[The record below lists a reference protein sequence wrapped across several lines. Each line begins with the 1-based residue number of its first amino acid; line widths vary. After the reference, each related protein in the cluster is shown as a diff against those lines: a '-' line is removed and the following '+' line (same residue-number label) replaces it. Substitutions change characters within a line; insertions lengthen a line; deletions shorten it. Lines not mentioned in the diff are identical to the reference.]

1 MKTRLPLSAAL
12 LLAASPVSAQHGG
25 HAHGA
30 HSPYAGQQNR
40 QIKSLSAE
48 DIATLRRGGGWG
60 LAKAAELNGYPGP
73 AHLLD
78 LQGEIPLGDDQ
89 VQQIQVI
96 FQQMQ
101 SDAQAEGAALIAHE
115 KALDDAF
122 ADGTVNEETLAPL
135 VEAAGL
141 SLSRLRTI
149 HLSAHLSAVAVLEAD
164 QIARYNSLRGY
175 TQGTGTLHPAPV
187 HQSEEHHGHTQ
198 GHGHTHG
205 HGHNHTNH

>member
-12 LLAASPVSAQHGG
+12 LLAASPVCAQHGG

-30 HSPYAGQQNR
+30 NSSYAGQQNR
-40 QIKSLSAE
+40 QIKSLSAQ
-48 DIATLRRGGGWG
+48 DIATLRRGAGWG
-60 LAKAAELNGYPGP
+60 LARAAELNGYPGP
-73 AHLLD
+73 AHLLE
-78 LQGEIPLGDDQ
+78 LQADIPLSPDQ
-89 VQQIQVI
+89 VQRIQAI

-101 SDAQAEGAALIAHE
+101 SDAQAEGAQLIAHE
-115 KALDDAF
+115 QALDDAF
-122 ADGTVNEETLAPL
+122 AAGTVNEKTLAPL

-175 TQGTGTLHPAPV
+175 SVDTGALHPAPS
-187 HQSEEHHGHTQ
+187 HQTEEHHGHGQ
-198 GHGHTHG
+198 GHS
-205 HGHNHTNH
+205 NH